1 MQFTQCQTE
10 IEDNALICFRCG
22 AATMVRTREP
32 VAEPSAPGSAGRWLV
47 VAVVV
52 IIVIV
57 LAWWVAG

>member
-1 MQFTQCQTE
+1 
-10 IEDNALICFRCG
+10 
-22 AATMVRTREP
+22 MVRTREP